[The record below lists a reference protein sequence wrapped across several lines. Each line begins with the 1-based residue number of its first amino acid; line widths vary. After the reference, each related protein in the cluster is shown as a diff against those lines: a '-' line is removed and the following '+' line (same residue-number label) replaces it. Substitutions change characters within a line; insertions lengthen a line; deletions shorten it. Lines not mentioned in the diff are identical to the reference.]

1 MTKPKQDRLDEIKLL
16 LELADDRVGPD
27 SSLRWLIGEVDRL
40 RGELRV
46 LQTLIERIVVRVSE
60 AIKLNPV
67 LYPDPFDQ
75 VDRLATRYRNA
86 VDLIDT
92 TTARQVRMY
101 DAMTKARGFVSEIGI
116 EDLLEHMLYQRRGL
130 LSEEAA
136 IHDLAAEA
144 LGYQRAPSLE
154 EDPNCPCPGQ
164 FITGEHTA
172 QTLVM
177 ELVKKY
183 QELQTKGYGQGQ

>member
-1 MTKPKQDRLDEIKLL
+1 MDKPEQDRLDGIKHL

-40 RGELRV
+40 RANQVVLDGELRV
-46 LQTLIERIVVRVSE
+46 LQ
-60 AIKLNPV
+60 A
-67 LYPDPFDQ
+67 
-75 VDRLATRYRNA
+75 
-86 VDLIDT
+86 
-92 TTARQVRMY
+92 
-101 DAMTKARGFVSEIGI
+101 
-116 EDLLEHMLYQRRGL
+116 LLEKINNRLGAQVWVPSHSAQDTDYIVSKTIHHLNGNRREL
-130 LSEEAA
+130 AE

-183 QELQTKGYGQGQ
+183 QELQTKSYG